1 MFKYFNA
8 KKNPQTITSLEE
20 DIETFTNQLRVGKI
34 YVNMVY
40 NSEATKEIIV
50 KLDLEL

>member
-1 MFKYFNA
+1 MQ
-8 KKNPQTITSLEE
+8 KNPKTITIPEE
-20 DIETFTNQLRVGKI
+20 DIETFTNQQRVGKI

-40 NSEATKEIIV
+40 NSEATKEIFV